1 MQHDAKAIDK
11 NWNLKQNKS
20 LYQASV
26 LQDLHMKQ

>member
-11 NWNLKQNKS
+11 NWNLNQNKS

-26 LQDLHMKQ
+26 SQDLCIKP